1 MAWAARPGTRTI
13 CLAAI
18 AVTILLVADPH
29 RAPWL
34 VWNASP
40 SVPVGLYW
48 LANRSPPVG
57 TIAAVRLPADIATL
71 ADARGYLAS
80 NAILL
85 KPVVATDGSRVCRWA
100 HVVVVDERLQGHA
113 SPYDDAARPL
123 PRWRGCVTLSAG
135 DVFLLS
141 TTPGSFDGRYFGV
154 LRRQAAIGQAIP
166 LWTWEP

>member
-85 KPVVATDGSRVCRWA
+85 KPVVATDGSRVCRWTN
-100 HVVVVDERLQGHA
+100 VVLVDGRLRGHA
-113 SPYDDAARPL
+113 KSNDAAARPL
-123 PRWRGCVTLSAG
+123 PRWHGCVTLGA
-135 DVFLLS
+135 DDLFLLS
-141 TTPGSFDGRYFGV
+141 TAPGSFDGRYFGV
-154 LRRQAAIGQAIP
+154 LRRDADIRQAIP
-166 LWTWEP
+166 LWTLQP